1 MTIAAYIVSAFIIYI
16 CVGLVV
22 RKLTQGPDE
31 SSFSVALLWP
41 VLLIFLASFWVYAK
55 VDGLKRRK

>member
-1 MTIAAYIVSAFIIYI
+1 MTVAAYIVSALIIYI

-22 RKLTQGPDE
+22 RKLLQGPDE
-31 SSFSVALLWP
+31 SSFSVVLLWP
-41 VLLIFLASFWVYAK
+41 VLLLFLSGFWIYAK